1 MAAPLLACLV
11 DDAVLSAR
19 GLALGARLGLDLAS
33 ATTALDTTT
42 HMIAQHTTAATASS
56 TDTALVRR
64 RGGPER
70 WDSGGPLR
78 CARGDR
84 GCCVACGLRTC
95 ELRRRASPRPIAAAA
110 GADTHVVG
118 SRLNHPP
125 PAGTTRPSLP
135 WRTPAPESPAP
146 GRVRGC
152 QWLRGAGW
160 TTRPRPVTLKCAPRP
175 PCSLHHATRRVCSHG
190 VC

>member
-95 ELRRRASPRPIAAAA
+95 ELRRRASPRPISAAAEA
-110 GADTHVVG
+110 GHARGGKQTQ
-118 SRLNHPP
+118 PP
-125 PAGTTRPSLP
+125 TAG
-135 WRTPAPESPAP
+135 
-146 GRVRGC
+146 G
-152 QWLRGAGW
+152 
-160 TTRPRPVTLKCAPRP
+160 
-175 PCSLHHATRRVCSHG
+175 HHAIIATVAHTCP
-190 VC
+190 